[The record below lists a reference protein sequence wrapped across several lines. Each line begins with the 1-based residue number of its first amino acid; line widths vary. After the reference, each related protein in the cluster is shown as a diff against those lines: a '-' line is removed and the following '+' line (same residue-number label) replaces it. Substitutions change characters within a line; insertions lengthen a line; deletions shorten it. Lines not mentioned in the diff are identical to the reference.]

1 MDFAKTGTLEGYGI
15 KGIGLHN
22 PPSLTIDLSKG
33 STGKLGGF
41 NGIITEILLSKLNG
55 SMTVTGITNDTHSYK
70 FLHLVANGKYD
81 VFLNTQYVFNKPN
94 ITTTYPHVNSGI
106 SILTRYPDNEAVY
119 MKVLKFMNPMFI
131 LCCAVVGV
139 VTVLI
144 LEVFVG
150 RGTIHA
156 SLEMTRIAL
165 NNSMSH
171 FPEQGALRV
180 YLTTVFLLF
189 MLTSSTFQSNL
200 SSLLTSSIPRLT
212 IDSDE
217 ELKTAGFEIYAY
229 HGYRNA
235 VFDDVLFTRVK
246 MVDHWDCSEYVRKNK
261 NVACAAD
268 RTTLL
273 KIAFEKKLHLSKHRI
288 NTLFSAYVVRP
299 NWPLKDRFTS
309 MLLHLSETGLI
320 DHWWEKVMAKYVRK
334 WLKRTEKRTEDEKRN
349 FSVMT
354 LNDLDFAF
362 YILAFGLFASTLSFL
377 MEVSAW
383 RLRITL
389 ERRKKND
396 FPIFP
401 FTL

>member
-1 MDFAKTGTLEGYGI
+1 MDFAKTGTLGGYRV
-15 KGIGLHN
+15 KGMGLHN

-33 STGKLGGF
+33 SGGKLGGF
-41 NGIITEILLSKLNG
+41 NGIITEILLSKLKGNLR
-55 SMTVTGITNDTHSYK
+55 VTGIANDTRSYK
-70 FLHLVANGKYD
+70 FLHLVADGKYD

-94 ITTTYPHVNSGI
+94 VTTTYPHVNSGI
-106 SILTRYPDNEAVY
+106 SILTRYPDNVAVY
-119 MKVLKFMNPMFI
+119 VKVLKFMNPVFVA
-131 LCCAVVGV
+131 CCAVVGV
-139 VTVLI
+139 ITVLI

-156 SLEMTRIAL
+156 SLEMIRIAL
-165 NNSMSH
+165 NNSMSR
-171 FPEQGALRV
+171 FPERGAWRV

-189 MLTSSTFQSNL
+189 VLTSSIFQSNL
-200 SSLLTSSIPRLT
+200 SSLLTSPIPRLT

-217 ELKTAGFEIYAY
+217 ELRTAGFEIYAY

-235 VFDDVLFTRVK
+235 VFDDVLFARVK
-246 MVDHWDCSEYVRKNK
+246 MVDHWDCSEYVRKYED
-261 NVACAAD
+261 VACAAD

-320 DHWWEKVMAKYVRK
+320 DHWWGKVMAKYVRK
-334 WLKRTEKRTEDEKRN
+334 WLKRTDEYEKRN
-349 FSVMT
+349 FSVLT

-362 YILAFGLFASTLSFL
+362 YILAFGLCASTFSFL
-377 MEVSAW
+377 TEISTR

-389 ERRKKND
+389 ERRKNND
-396 FPIFP
+396 SPVFP
-401 FTL
+401 FAL

>member
-1 MDFAKTGTLEGYGI
+1 MDFAKTATLGGYTM

-94 ITTTYPHVNSGI
+94 MTTTYPHVNSGI

-119 MKVLKFMNPMFI
+119 VKVLKFMNPVFI
-131 LCCAVVGV
+131 LCCAVVCV
-139 VTVLI
+139 ITVLI
-144 LEVFVG
+144 LEIFVG
-150 RGTIHA
+150 LGMINA
-156 SLEMTRIAL
+156 SLEVIRIAL
-165 NNSMSH
+165 NNSMLH
-171 FPEQGALRV
+171 FPRQGAWRV

-189 MLTSSTFQSNL
+189 MLTSSIFQSNL
-200 SSLLTSSIPRLT
+200 SSLLTSPVPRLT

-217 ELKTAGFEIYAY
+217 ELKRAGFEIYAY

-246 MVDHWDCSEYVRKNK
+246 MVDHWDCSEYVRKDK

-320 DHWWEKVMAKYVRK
+320 DHWWEKVMAKYVHK
-334 WLKRTEKRTEDEKRN
+334 WLKRTAEDEKRN
-349 FSVMT
+349 FNVMT

-377 MEVSAW
+377 IEVSTYR